1 MAHLSAGPLAPHARL
16 AHGWEPEPRERVKAA
31 FLSSLSR
38 RREPAA
44 PTPSTIR
51 SSRAFKHPNGAALRI
66 APLFGPALSDHV
78 RAGPLPT
85 GFAESRE
92 GRSRDEAP
100 ASYSRRARPLRRDLP
115 HALCGDPGALKSYA
129 TLLGHRRSCAPGRRR
144 RDGPLVVDVH
154 ARHDTLAEET
164 PVSCSHPPPHCVLEF
179 APPRGAV
186 ERSVAAEPSRDEL
199 GEHNATGLR
208 RVRFLERTPHGHCDL
223 IVVVHARFRRTG
235 RCAP

>member
-85 GFAESRE
+85 GLAESRE

-100 ASYSRRARPLRRDLP
+100 AAYSRRARPLRRDLP
-115 HALCGDPGALKSYA
+115 HALCGDPGARA
-129 TLLGHRRSCAPGRRR
+129 DHW
-144 RDGPLVVDVH
+144 
-154 ARHDTLAEET
+154 
-164 PVSCSHPPPHCVLEF
+164 
-179 APPRGAV
+179 
-186 ERSVAAEPSRDEL
+186 
-199 GEHNATGLR
+199 R
-208 RVRFLERTPHGHCDL
+208 RVNLQAAQPFPVDESESRLD
-223 IVVVHARFRRTG
+223 FRRTVNRYRNDRQTQGAWGG
-235 RCAP
+235 R

>member
-1 MAHLSAGPLAPHARL
+1 MDEGLMDEAGQPLGRASPDDESGL
-16 AHGWEPEPRERVKAA
+16 EPRFSVPSAVGGNP
-31 FLSSLSR
+31 L
-38 RREPAA
+38 

-144 RDGPLVVDVH
+144 WRQRERPNIGGSNGH
-154 ARHDTLAEET
+154 AGANHTACSVRHD
-164 PVSCSHPPPHCVLEF
+164 
-179 APPRGAV
+179 GA
-186 ERSVAAEPSRDEL
+186 
-199 GEHNATGLR
+199 R
-208 RVRFLERTPHGHCDL
+208 R
-223 IVVVHARFRRTG
+223 
-235 RCAP
+235 